1 MTSVRAPEMT
11 VERTQM
17 GNGLVVLLAED
28 HSIPAVNINAMVKA
42 GDRYLEDK
50 EAGWGTLAGEMLVE
64 GTLDRTAREIA
75 TLVESAGGT
84 LKAAG
89 GYATTGVSLT
99 LLSEDMP
106 MGLELAAEMLRS
118 PAFGVDRLGL
128 ATDRRL
134 AELRAK
140 QDDPRWVASAAF
152 NEIVFEGTPQS
163 RPPLGRNDTIARI
176 VREDLVAYHRRFFA
190 PNNALITVVGDFN
203 TAEVAARVESLFG
216 DWERD
221 PGFALPFVPEPVRY
235 QSPHSR
241 FIHME
246 KEQVNI
252 FLGHLGVRRNTPDY
266 AVIRVLDTILGDSP
280 GFTSR
285 IPRVLRDE
293 QGLAYTV
300 YCDMARSAGIDPG
313 RFAAYIGT
321 APENLDRAIKEL
333 REQIAL
339 MAERGP
345 SDAEVA
351 EAKAYLT
358 GSSVFDYETNT
369 QVAAFLSMAE
379 TCGLGFDEPQ
389 RYMEEVSRVTTR
401 DVRRAAQEYIKPEA
415 LSLVVVGPVE

>member
-1 MTSVRAPEMT
+1 MTNVRAPELK
-11 VERTQM
+11 VERTEM

-28 HSIPAVNINAMVKA
+28 HAIPALSINAMVKA
-42 GDRYLEDK
+42 GERYLEDAK
-50 EAGWGTLAGEMLVE
+50 AGWGTLAGEMLIE
-64 GTLDRTAREIA
+64 GTLDRTAQQIA
-75 TLVESAGGT
+75 ALVESAGGT

-106 MGLELAAEMLRS
+106 MGLELAAEMLRT
-118 PAFGVDRLGL
+118 PAFGADRLGL
-128 ATDRRL
+128 AADRRL

-140 QDDPRWVASAAF
+140 HDDPRWVASTAF
-152 NEIVFEGTPQS
+152 NEIVFEGTPQG
-163 RPPLGRNDTIARI
+163 RPLMGRDDTIGRI
-176 VREDLVAYHRRFFA
+176 VREDLVAYHHRFFA
-190 PNNALITVVGDFN
+190 PNNALITVVGDFDA
-203 TAEVAARVESLFG
+203 AEVAARIEALFG

-221 PGFALPFVPEPVRY
+221 PGFALPFVTEPVRY
-235 QSPHSR
+235 QPPRSR
-241 FIHME
+241 FIRME

-266 AVIRVLDTILGDSP
+266 AAIRVLDTILGDSP

-300 YCDMARSAGIDPG
+300 YCRMAGSAGIDPG
-313 RFAAYIGT
+313 RFEAYIGT
-321 APENLDRAIKEL
+321 APENLDRAIDGL

-358 GSSVFDYETNT
+358 GSSVFDYETNA
-369 QVAAFLSMAE
+369 QVAAFLSTAE
-379 TCGLGFDEPQ
+379 ICGLGFDEPQ

-401 DVRRAAQEYIKPEA
+401 DVRRAARDYIKPDA
-415 LSLVVVGPVE
+415 LCLVVVGEEG